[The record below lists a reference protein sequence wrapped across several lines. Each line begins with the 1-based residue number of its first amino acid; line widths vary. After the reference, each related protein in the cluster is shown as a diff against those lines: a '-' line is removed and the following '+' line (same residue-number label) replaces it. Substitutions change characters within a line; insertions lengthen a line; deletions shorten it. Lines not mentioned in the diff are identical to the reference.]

1 MKNVTIRQRILL
13 SFAVILVVMLVMGGI
28 ALQRLLRIE
37 KEEALLR
44 LDSIPGMHLAGEMES
59 AWHANYVAIHALVGT
74 DDAQARRLAQ
84 ERLQA
89 THAEFETALGNYEGT
104 ITTAQDR
111 ENVARVKQA
120 TEAYFAL
127 EPNLLRLGTTDVAAA
142 GAFMRGSLDP
152 AFGQGEKAIEQVMD
166 YNHATAVEAGKRIDD
181 AVKSAEIEIAAT
193 FIGALLLAGLSGFY
207 LLKAIIQPLHL
218 LTRAS
223 EVMAKG
229 DFSQRLALA
238 RSDEFGV
245 LAQGYDRMGLDL
257 SSLVGQVQ
265 TSGIQ
270 VNSSINE
277 ITATLREQQATAA
290 QIAATTTEI
299 GATSREIA
307 ATSKELARTMGA
319 VASGAE
325 QTSLLAGSGQTGLVQ
340 MEETMRR
347 VIDATASINAKLAV
361 LTEKADNISQ
371 VVTTITKVADQTNLL
386 SLNAAIEAEKAGEYG
401 RGFSVVATEIRRLA
415 DQTAVATLDIEQ
427 MVREIQSAVSA
438 GVMGMDK
445 FSEEVRRG
453 TSDVQ
458 QVGSQLSQVIEHVQ
472 AMVPRFEAVNEGVQA
487 QSAGAEQIT
496 LALTQLSEAAQQT
509 VDALRQSNQAIDELH
524 QVSAGL
530 RDGVS
535 KFKLQA

>member
-1 MKNVTIRQRILL
+1 MNNITIRQRILF
-13 SFAVILVVMLVMGGI
+13 SFAVILAVMLLMGGF
-28 ALQRLLRIE
+28 AMQRLSVIESKEDQLR
-37 KEEALLR
+37 R
-44 LDSIPGMHLAGEMES
+44 DSIPGLHLGGRMES
-59 AWHANYVAIHALVGT
+59 IWDENYLILLELAFV
-74 DDAQARRLAQ
+74 DAAEIPRVE
-84 ERLQA
+84 ERLRA
-89 THAEFETALGNYEGT
+89 KRVVFDEAVRNYEST
-104 ITTAQDR
+104 VTTTGDR
-111 ENVARVKQA
+111 ENLEAVKRTSA
-120 TEAYFAL
+120 AFFAL
-127 EPNLLRLGTTDVAAA
+127 QPEAIRLSQSDRQAMLSLRQVRLEPAFAQTAKALEQLRNYNYAGAMQSGEGIDAAVAAA
-142 GAFMRGSLDP
+142 RVGIGIS
-152 AFGQGEKAIEQVMD
+152 
-166 YNHATAVEAGKRIDD
+166 
-181 AVKSAEIEIAAT
+181 
-193 FIGALLLAGLSGFY
+193 FIGALLLASLAGFY
-207 LLKAIIQPLHL
+207 LLKAISQPLHHL
-218 LTRAS
+218 AGAV
-223 EVMAKG
+223 EAMARG
-229 DFSQRLALA
+229 DFSRKLALA
-238 RSDEFGV
+238 RADEFGV
-245 LAQGYDRMGLDL
+245 LAQGYDRMGADL
-257 SSLVGQVQ
+257 SSLVGQIQ

-290 QIAATTTEI
+290 QIATTTTQI

-307 ATSKELARTMGA
+307 ATSKELARTMVA

-325 QTSLLAGSGQTGLVQ
+325 QTANLASNGQAGLVQ

-347 VIDATASINAKLAV
+347 VIDATASINAKLSV
-361 LTEKADNISQ
+361 LTSKADNISQ

-458 QVGSQLSQVIEHVQ
+458 QVGSQLSQVIAHVQ
-472 AMVPRFEAVNEGVQA
+472 AMVPRFEAVSEGVQA
-487 QSAGAEQIT
+487 QSTGAEQIT
-496 LALTQLSEAAQQT
+496 QALSQLSDAAQQT

>member
-1 MKNVTIRQRILL
+1 MNNITIRQRILF
-13 SFAVILVVMLVMGGI
+13 SFAVILVVMLLMGGF
-28 ALQRLLRIE
+28 AMQRLSVIE
-37 KEEALLR
+37 SKEDLLR
-44 LDSIPGMHLAGEMES
+44 RDSIPGLHLGGRVES
-59 AWHANYVAIHALVGT
+59 IWDENYLILLELAFV
-74 DDAQARRLAQ
+74 DAAEIPRVE
-84 ERLQA
+84 ERLRA
-89 THAEFETALGNYEGT
+89 KRVVFDEALRNYEST
-104 ITTAQDR
+104 VTTTGDR
-111 ENVARVKQA
+111 ENLEAVKRTSA
-120 TEAYFAL
+120 AFFAL
-127 EPNLLRLGTTDVAAA
+127 QPEAIRLSQTDRQAMLSLRQVRLEPAFAQTAKALEQLRNYNYAGAMQSGEGIDAAVAAA
-142 GAFMRGSLDP
+142 RVGIGIS
-152 AFGQGEKAIEQVMD
+152 
-166 YNHATAVEAGKRIDD
+166 
-181 AVKSAEIEIAAT
+181 
-193 FIGALLLAGLSGFY
+193 FIGALLLASLAGFY
-207 LLKAIIQPLHL
+207 LLKAISQPLHHL
-218 LTRAS
+218 AGAV
-223 EVMAKG
+223 EAMAKG
-229 DFSQRLALA
+229 DFSRKLALA
-238 RSDEFGV
+238 RADEFGV
-245 LAQGYDRMGLDL
+245 LAQGYDRMGADL
-257 SSLVGQVQ
+257 SSLVGQIQ

-277 ITATLREQQATAA
+277 ITATLREQQATAT
-290 QIAATTTEI
+290 QIATTTTQI
-299 GATSREIA
+299 GATSREIT
-307 ATSKELARTMGA
+307 ATSKELARTMVA

-325 QTSLLAGSGQTGLVQ
+325 QTATLASNGQAGLVQ

-347 VIDATASINAKLAV
+347 VIDATASINAKLSV
-361 LTEKADNISQ
+361 LTSKADNISQ

-458 QVGSQLSQVIEHVQ
+458 QVGSQLSQVIAHVQ
-472 AMVPRFEAVNEGVQA
+472 AMVPRFEAVSEGVQA
-487 QSAGAEQIT
+487 QSTGAEQIT
-496 LALTQLSEAAQQT
+496 QALSQLSDAAQQT

>member
-1 MKNVTIRQRILL
+1 MNNITIRQRILF
-13 SFAVILVVMLVMGGI
+13 SFAVILVVMLLMGGF
-28 ALQRLLRIE
+28 AMQRLSVIE
-37 KEEALLR
+37 SKEDLLR
-44 LDSIPGMHLAGEMES
+44 RDSIPGLHLGGRMES
-59 AWHANYVAIHALVGT
+59 IWDENYLILLELAFV
-74 DDAQARRLAQ
+74 DAAEIPRVE
-84 ERLQA
+84 ERLRA
-89 THAEFETALGNYEGT
+89 KRVVFDEALRNYEST
-104 ITTAQDR
+104 VTTTGDR
-111 ENVARVKQA
+111 ENLVAVKRTSA
-120 TEAYFAL
+120 AFFAL
-127 EPNLLRLGTTDVAAA
+127 QPEAIRLSQTDRQAMLSLQQVSLEPAFAQTAKALEQMRNYNYAGAMQSGEGIDAAVAAA
-142 GAFMRGSLDP
+142 RVGIGIS
-152 AFGQGEKAIEQVMD
+152 
-166 YNHATAVEAGKRIDD
+166 
-181 AVKSAEIEIAAT
+181 
-193 FIGALLLAGLSGFY
+193 FIGALLLASLAGFY
-207 LLKAIIQPLHL
+207 LLKAISQPLHHL
-218 LTRAS
+218 AGAV
-223 EVMAKG
+223 EAMAKG
-229 DFSQRLALA
+229 DFSRKLALA
-238 RSDEFGV
+238 RADEFGV
-245 LAQGYDRMGLDL
+245 LAQGYDRMGADL
-257 SSLVGQVQ
+257 SSLVGQIQ

-277 ITATLREQQATAA
+277 ITATLREQQATAT
-290 QIAATTTEI
+290 QIATTTTQI
-299 GATSREIA
+299 GATSREIT
-307 ATSKELARTMGA
+307 ATSKELARTMVA

-325 QTSLLAGSGQTGLVQ
+325 QTATLASNGQAGLVQ

-347 VIDATASINAKLAV
+347 VIDATASINAKLSV
-361 LTEKADNISQ
+361 LTSKADNISQ

-458 QVGSQLSQVIEHVQ
+458 QVGSQLSQVIAHVQ
-472 AMVPRFEAVNEGVQA
+472 AMVPRFEAVSEGVQA
-487 QSAGAEQIT
+487 QSTGAEQIT
-496 LALTQLSEAAQQT
+496 QALSQLSDAAQQT